1 VAWAHAQKQDITDW
15 VVSIAATALNFALE
29 TAANDVQPGG
39 KVFSPVNWIKTKN
52 CLSGITNAISMQLM
66 MMQSIPGGKEKR
78 DALVLD
84 ASAFE
89 YRWQAD

>member
-1 VAWAHAQKQDITDW
+1 MSV
-15 VVSIAATALNFALE
+15 AATALNFALE
-29 TAANDVQPGG
+29 TAANETQPGG
-39 KVFSPVNWIKTKN
+39 KVFSPVNWIKTKS

-66 MMQSIPGGKEKR
+66 MMPNIPGGKEKR

-84 ASAFE
+84 ATAFE